1 MKDVAVTIYRR
12 SEDLPTMEYKSFF
25 HGKSLFAL
33 YEQTPRHVPYMAVAT
48 DADGKVLCNM
58 LAVVRHRFSV
68 FPPYIYRHCRIH
80 GEGDYHH
87 NDKRTEEAGYPKGE
101 LFGLVLSRLT
111 KELQGKV
118 LYFEF
123 SHISTKM
130 FGYKQFRTA
139 GYFPVH
145 WMSIHNSLHS
155 KAPEE
160 RLGRKTKRYIEDG
173 YKKGVETKEVE
184 GDEEFAAFSEL
195 MHRHNILKPKRY
207 IPGDIFFRGLKDSGS
222 GKLFIT
228 KYKGMTIGCC
238 ACVYSDGNAYL
249 WYAAFRRK
257 SFIRLH
263 PDTMTIW
270 HAIRH
275 AYNNGYGH
283 IFFMDV
289 GLPFS
294 KNPFRE
300 FILRFGG
307 KPASTFR
314 WFRISV
320 RWLNAMAC
328 WMYR

>member
-1 MKDVAVTIYRR
+1 MRDVTVTIYSC
-12 SEDLPTMEYKSFF
+12 SEDLPSMEYKSFF
-25 HGKSLFAL
+25 HGKSLFTL
-33 YEQTPRHVPYMAVAT
+33 YEQTPRHAPYMAVAT
-48 DADGKVLCNM
+48 DADDNVLYNM
-58 LAVVRHRFSV
+58 LAVVRYRFSV
-68 FPPYIYRHCRIH
+68 LPPYIYQHCRIN
-80 GEGDYHH
+80 GEGDYHC
-87 NDKRTEEAGYPKGE
+87 DEAERDDYPPNE
-101 LFGLVLSRLT
+101 LFGLVLNRLT

-130 FGYKQFRTA
+130 FGYKQFRAA

-160 RLGRKTKRYIEDG
+160 RLGRKTLRHIEESHR
-173 YKKGVETKEVE
+173 KGVKTTVVAND
-184 GDEEFAAFSEL
+184 DELADFMEL
-195 MHRHNILKPKRY
+195 MHSHNILKPKRY
-207 IPGDIFFRGLKDSGS
+207 IPDKVFFKGLRDNGS

-228 KYKGMTIGCC
+228 KYNETTIGCC
-238 ACVYSDGNAYL
+238 ACVYSGKDAYL
-249 WYAAFRRK
+249 WYAAFKRK

-270 HAIRH
+270 HAIKY
-275 AYNNGYGH
+275 AYDNGYRH

-314 WFRISV
+314 WFRISIK
-320 RWLNAMAC
+320 WLNDIAR